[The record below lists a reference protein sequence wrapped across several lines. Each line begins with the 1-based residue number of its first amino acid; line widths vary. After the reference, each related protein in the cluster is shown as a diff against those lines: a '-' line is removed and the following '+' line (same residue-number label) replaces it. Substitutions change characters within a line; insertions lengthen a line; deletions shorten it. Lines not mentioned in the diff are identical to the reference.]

1 MVKNLMSMA
10 GLRRSVSFVYN
21 FIEVFIFEIF
31 ADSHNTRRKYCNVDV
46 FTKPSSFK
54 SLNFEKGRF
63 RGDTI
68 SKGQILNCQG
78 LI

>member
-21 FIEVFIFEIF
+21 FREVFIFIIF
-31 ADSHNTRRKYCNVDV
+31 ADSHNTRRKYCSVEV

-54 SLNFEKGRF
+54 SLNCEKGRF
-63 RGDTI
+63 RGDRI
-68 SKGQILNCQG
+68 RKGQIFNYKRL
-78 LI
+78 L